1 MTIRMLHLRVV
12 AGTGGGPEKTILN
25 SPRFIRRH
33 GFEAHVVY
41 LCPPHD
47 SVANSLQERALDAD
61 CPLTVLP
68 DRGPFDWRILRS
80 LLKICREKK
89 IQLLQTH
96 DYKSNA
102 LGLILR
108 RFHRCSM
115 VSMLHGWTDM
125 SGRMPLYKKVD
136 QWCLPRYQSLICVSA
151 DLVEECKR
159 LLIPDSKIHL
169 VHNGID
175 VDQFQRSLSTEQA
188 KKEIGARD
196 RRFLIGS
203 VGRLSPEKGF
213 VELIRAVHSLQAE
226 SIPLDLWIA
235 GDGPQRTELE
245 KLIVDLG
252 LQDSVKL
259 LGQLKDTITFYQ
271 AMDLFVLNSIREGL
285 PNVLL
290 EAMALG
296 TPVVA
301 TAIAGIPSLVLD
313 GICGRLIAPQND
325 AELRNAIR
333 DAIHENDKTA
343 QMARAARMRIEEEF
357 SFAVRMEKIARI
369 YENVIHGRKGKR
381 EL

>member
-1 MTIRMLHLRVV
+1 
-12 AGTGGGPEKTILN
+12 
-25 SPRFIRRH
+25 
-33 GFEAHVVY
+33 
-41 LCPPHD
+41 
-47 SVANSLQERALDAD
+47 
-61 CPLTVLP
+61 
-68 DRGPFDWRILRS
+68 
-80 LLKICREKK
+80 
-89 IQLLQTH
+89 
-96 DYKSNA
+96 
-102 LGLILR
+102 
-108 RFHRCSM
+108 
-115 VSMLHGWTDM
+115 MLHGWTDM
-125 SGRMPLYKKVD
+125 SGRMPLYKEVD
-136 QWCLPRYQSLICVSA
+136 QWCLPWYQSLICVSK

-159 LLIPDSKIHL
+159 LRIPDSKIHL

-196 RRFLIGS
+196 GRFLIGS

-213 VELIRAVHSLQAE
+213 VELIRAFHSLQHE
-226 SIPLDLWIA
+226 SIPIDLWIA

-259 LGQLKDTITFYQ
+259 LGQLKDTKTFYQ

-325 AELRNAIR
+325 AELRSAIR
-333 DAIHENDKTA
+333 DAIHGDDKTT
-343 QMARAARMRIEEEF
+343 QMAIAARLRIEQEF

-369 YENVIHGRKGKR
+369 YEDVIHGRKVKR